1 MRRKNV
7 MGKGKRIGT
16 AITAV
21 VLAMAMNI
29 TAFAAEGSN
38 NLNVDIGGIIDS
50 VIQHAEENDVIPY
63 ELKESI

>member
-7 MGKGKRIGT
+7 MGKGRRIGT

-29 TAFAAEGSN
+29 TAFAAEDSN
-38 NLNVDIGGIIDS
+38 NLNVDIGGIIVD
-50 VIQHAEENDVIPY
+50 VEQIAEENGFNPY
-63 ELKESI
+63 EI